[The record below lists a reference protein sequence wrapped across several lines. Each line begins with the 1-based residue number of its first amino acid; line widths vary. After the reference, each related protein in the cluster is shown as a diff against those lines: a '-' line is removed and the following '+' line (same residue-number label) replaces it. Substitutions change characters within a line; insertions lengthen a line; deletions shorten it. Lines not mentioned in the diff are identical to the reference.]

1 MRERGAVRVVPRR
14 AITVVIENQ
23 GLPLA
28 YGVVANISANGACV
42 WTNGRFEVGQKV
54 ELRLS
59 FPREPETFETSGY
72 VVWEAP
78 APEEPDAL
86 RYGLEW
92 EEAPAPRRG
101 RLTALIDG
109 AS

>member
-14 AITVVIENQ
+14 AITVVIENR

-28 YGVVANISANGACV
+28 YGVVANISADGACV
-42 WTNGRFEVGQKV
+42 WTNGRFEVGEEV

-59 FPREPETFETSGY
+59 FPREPETFETTGY
-72 VVWEAP
+72 VVWGAP
-78 APEEPDAL
+78 APEEPGAL
-86 RYGLEW
+86 RYGLAW
-92 EEAPAPRRG
+92 GEAPAPRRG
-101 RLTALIDG
+101 RLKALIDG

>member
-42 WTNGRFEVGQKV
+42 WTNGRFEVGEQV

-59 FPREPETFETSGY
+59 FPREPETFETTGHI
-72 VVWEAP
+72 VWGAP
-78 APEEPDAL
+78 APEEADAL

-92 EEAPAPRRG
+92 DEAPAPRRG
-101 RLTALIDG
+101 RLKTLIDG
-109 AS
+109 TS

>member
-14 AITVVIENQ
+14 AITIVIENQ

-28 YGVVANISANGACV
+28 YGVVANISNDGACV
-42 WTNGRFEVGQKV
+42 WTNGRFEVGARV
-54 ELRLS
+54 DLRLS
-59 FPREPETFETSGY
+59 FPREPQTFEATGH
-72 VVWEAP
+72 VVWGAP

-92 EEAPAPRRG
+92 EVPDLERA
-101 RLTALIDG
+101 RLKILIDG

>member
-1 MRERGAVRVVPRR
+1 MHERGAVRVVPRK
-14 AITVVIENQ
+14 AVTVVIENR

-42 WTNGRFEVGQKV
+42 WTNGRFEVGEKV

-59 FPREPETFETSGY
+59 FPREPETFETTGHI
-72 VVWEAP
+72 VWGALAP
-78 APEEPDAL
+78 DETDAL

-92 EEAPAPRRG
+92 DEAPATVRG
-101 RLTALIDG
+101 RLKALIDG

>member
-14 AITVVIENQ
+14 AITVIIENQ

-28 YGVVANISANGACV
+28 YGVVANISDHGACV
-42 WTNGRFEVGQKV
+42 WTNGRFEVGEKV

-59 FPREPETFETSGY
+59 FPRQPQTFETTAH
-72 VVWEAP
+72 VVWGAP
-78 APEEPDAL
+78 AAEEADAL

-92 EEAPAPRRG
+92 DEAAVPERG
-101 RLTALIDG
+101 RLKALIDG
-109 AS
+109 TS

>member
-1 MRERGAVRVVPRR
+1 MRERGAVRVVPRK

-42 WTNGRFEVGQKV
+42 WTNGHFEVGEKV

-59 FPREPETFETSGY
+59 FPREPETFETTGY
-72 VVWEAP
+72 VVWGTP
-78 APEEPDAL
+78 SPEEPDAL
-86 RYGLEW
+86 RYGLAW
-92 EEAPAPRRG
+92 DEAPAPKRG
-101 RLTALIDG
+101 RLKALIDG
-109 AS
+109 TS